1 MPTGQRNKKNTLMK
15 IAYEGIMQ
23 KIISEDFLP
32 GTPLREEHL
41 AEELGISP
49 TPIREAFRRLEYEG
63 WLQSSPYR
71 GVFIRE
77 FSRNDIIEL
86 YQLRCAFESMAATY
100 ASRNATEDDFEKIQL
115 TLEAEK
121 KYIEDQNRQ
130 ASKVLKPTLTLDLN
144 YHQIITEAAHNHLLQ
159 ERLNMLKAQISCSM
173 LNWRQI
179 EATSK
184 EDLQRVLDEHWMIY
198 QAIRRRWNDSAKS
211 LMENHIMTALEK
223 HLERIDTLTS
233 KK

>member
-1 MPTGQRNKKNTLMK
+1 
-15 IAYEGIMQ
+15 
-23 KIISEDFLP
+23 
-32 GTPLREEHL
+32 
-41 AEELGISP
+41 
-49 TPIREAFRRLEYEG
+49 
-63 WLQSSPYR
+63 
-71 GVFIRE
+71 
-77 FSRNDIIEL
+77 
-86 YQLRCAFESMAATY
+86 
-100 ASRNATEDDFEKIQL
+100 
-115 TLEAEK
+115 
-121 KYIEDQNRQ
+121 
-130 ASKVLKPTLTLDLN
+130 LDLS